1 MDIREQMSKE
11 GSKVTWQEN
20 GCFVC
25 GESNDFGLHL
35 EFDVDPATHV
45 SRSKV
50 VFDKKYQGWDNIVHG
65 GILAAVLDDTMAYAL
80 MSLDTM
86 GITTQLTVKYRKP
99 VKVGETLHLEGSV
112 EKVKSRLAYAR
123 AVGYVIEN
131 DDKIIKV
138 EAEGSFYLDHP
149 DHPDHPDQSA
159 KGG

>member
-1 MDIREQMSKE
+1 MDIREQMPKE

-20 GCFVC
+20 SCFVC
-25 GESNDFGLHL
+25 GKSNDVGLHL
-35 EFDVDPATHV
+35 EFDVDRETHV